1 MSHYGVL
8 GNYRFQEAADDI
20 RGTHLYGL
28 QDQKLGKIE
37 DVIFDHTTGN
47 VLYVV
52 VDTGGWLST
61 KEFIVPADR
70 LQASTEHKGD
80 FSSDLTKKQI
90 ETFPPYNKSDLQ
102 SDEKWADYE
111 GRYRSKWETGP
122 VVHRAETDRNVTP
135 TTQQL
140 QGNPVSS
147 GTPAGAPSATSSG
160 CGAPGQYL
168 NGTGSAS
175 RHGLGNNRKQR
186 RRNWWPLGHVSNA
199 PTRTSQGSSG
209 RLPDMLGRACRSKGL
224 GERRHLEEG
233 GLGFT
238 RFRGWPFELPESPGA
253 TLDSRSTSAAPRRP
267 F

>member
-20 RGTHLYGL
+20 RGAHLYGL

-47 VLYVV
+47 VRYVV

-122 VVHRAETDRNVTP
+122 VMHRAETDRNVTP

-147 GTPAGAPSATSSG
+147 DAPAGATSATYRQD
-160 CGAPGQYL
+160 AARAA
-168 NGTGSAS
+168 SAS
-175 RHGLGNNRKQR
+175 TERVVPAGTDSVTIENSAVGI
-186 RRNWWPLGHVSNA
+186 G
-199 PTRTSQGSSG
+199 G
-209 RLPDMLGRACRSKGL
+209 RWDTFQARLR
-224 GERRHLEEG
+224 ERRKEALAG
-233 GLGFT
+233 CQTCSVGPAGVK
-238 RFRGWPFELPESPGA
+238 GSESVS
-253 TLDSRSTSAAPRRP
+253 TLKKAV
-267 F
+267 